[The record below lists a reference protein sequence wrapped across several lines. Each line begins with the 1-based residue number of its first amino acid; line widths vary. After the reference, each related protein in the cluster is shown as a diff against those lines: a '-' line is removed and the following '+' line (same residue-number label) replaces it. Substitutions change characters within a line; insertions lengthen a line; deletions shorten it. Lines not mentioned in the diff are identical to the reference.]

1 MEGEREKKR
10 EGGRERERSHF
21 VVRLV
26 AAIEADYNLMM
37 AAKSVARS
45 AKDMYSELKSHVC
58 GNAYQIPMYIIIRII
73 QHRLHEKT
81 FHKFL
86 NASQPR

>member
-1 MEGEREKKR
+1 MVSKERVSPMWKVR
-10 EGGRERERSHF
+10 VLAGQSRGGERERSHF

-45 AKDMYSELKSHVC
+45 AEV
-58 GNAYQIPMYIIIRII
+58 
-73 QHRLHEKT
+73 
-81 FHKFL
+81 
-86 NASQPR
+86 